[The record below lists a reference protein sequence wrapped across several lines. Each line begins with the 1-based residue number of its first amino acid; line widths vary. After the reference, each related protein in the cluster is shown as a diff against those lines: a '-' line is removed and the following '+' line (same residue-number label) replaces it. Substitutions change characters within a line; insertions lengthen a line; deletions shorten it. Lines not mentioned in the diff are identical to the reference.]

1 MKKIFTYAIAFSAIF
16 LSCNEDDAILF
27 NPDNVQDTILNVA
40 TSTSETQAFL
50 NIDVNETASVD
61 IMLQSSTRLSQD
73 RSFSV
78 TIVEEETDADPIY
91 YNLPSSIVIPANEF
105 IGTLTIDGQDP
116 VGDIISQTLTIDISD
131 GTFTERFVVNVS
143 VLGPFAGSF
152 QLDVVEGVFPG
163 FGATGSYASGGLV
176 NIEFISEEE
185 RRITDLCYLVD
196 LGTFCGPFDFN
207 VVGDQIVVPLQAPGG
222 GVGCG
227 AAILSQSFPD
237 DQATV
242 DVNDDS
248 VFQIIFQDNVDN
260 AGQCDVDDYRVV
272 FQLTKQ

>member
-78 TIVEEETDADPIY
+78 TIVEEETDADPVY

-116 VGDIISQTLTIDISD
+116 IGNIISQTLTIDISD

-163 FGATGSYASGGLV
+163 FGATGSYATGGLV
-176 NIEFISEEE
+176 NIEFVSEEE

-196 LGTFCGPFDFN
+196 LGMFCGPFDFN

-237 DQATV
+237 DQAIV

-248 VFQIIFQDNVDN
+248 VFQIIFQDNIDN